1 MTVPGFILLDK
12 PSGDTS
18 FKALFPLKRL
28 FHTRRIGHAGT
39 LDLRASGL
47 IIAAVERAT
56 RLLPY
61 IEVADKTYRFKLHL
75 GYETDTLEWDGK
87 LLNQGA
93 EFFISE
99 NDIQK
104 IIPQFLG
111 SQEQIP
117 PNYSAIKING
127 VRASDLT
134 HRGKEVTLS
143 PRKIRIDSLVCNG
156 MVLPTENETGKS
168 FAVFE
173 MECRCSKGTYIR
185 SLGRDLAKALGTFG
199 CVSEIR
205 RISIGNISVDS
216 AVSPENISESSLIP
230 VNEIL
235 PYPTFNL
242 KDEQVRAL
250 RDGKWIFYESKQ
262 ELSAGENL
270 CFAANEQGEVQ
281 ALCSLES
288 KKMRPKFFIGQ
299 DHA

>member
-1 MTVPGFILLDK
+1 MTHPGFVLLDK
-12 PSGDTS
+12 PAGDTS

-28 FHTRRIGHAGT
+28 FGTRRIGHAGT

-56 RLLPY
+56 RLLPF

-75 GYETDTLEWDGK
+75 GFETDTLEWDGK

-93 EFFISE
+93 ELSISE
-99 NDIQK
+99 SDIQK

-134 HRGKEVTLS
+134 HRGRNVTLS
-143 PRKIRIDSLVCNG
+143 SRKIRIDSLVCLG
-156 MVLPTENETGKS
+156 KSSTQLEETGKS
-168 FAVFE
+168 FAVFD

-235 PYPTFNL
+235 PYPLFCLHENQI
-242 KDEQVRAL
+242 KAL
-250 RDGKWIFYESKQ
+250 RDGKWISFKSESAK
-262 ELSAGENL
+262 EESL
-270 CFAANEQGEVQ
+270 CFAANEHGEVQ
-281 ALCSLES
+281 ALCSLEPG
-288 KKMRPKFFIGQ
+288 KLRPKFFIGQ
-299 DHA
+299 DNV

>member
-1 MTVPGFILLDK
+1 MTHPGFVLLDK
-12 PSGDTS
+12 PAGDTS

-28 FHTRRIGHAGT
+28 FGTRRIGHAGT

-93 EFFISE
+93 ELSISE
-99 NDIQK
+99 SDIQK

-143 PRKIRIDSLVCNG
+143 PRKIRIDSLICLG
-156 MVLPTENETGKS
+156 KSTSQLEESGKS
-168 FAVFE
+168 FAIFD

-185 SLGRDLAKALGTFG
+185 ALCRDLGLALGTYG

-205 RISIGNISVDS
+205 RTAIGNISVEN
-216 AVSPENISESSLIP
+216 AVLPSELSLSSLLS
-230 VNEIL
+230 VDKIL
-235 PYPTFNL
+235 PYPLFRLHENQI
-242 KDEQVRAL
+242 KAL
-250 RDGKWIFYESKQ
+250 RDGKWISFKSESAK
-262 ELSAGENL
+262 EESL
-270 CFAANEQGEVQ
+270 CFAANENGMVQ
-281 ALCSLES
+281 ALCSLEPG
-288 KKMRPKFFIGQ
+288 KLRPKFFIGQ
-299 DHA
+299 DNV

>member
-93 EFFISE
+93 ELSISE

-143 PRKIRIDSLVCNG
+143 PRKIRIDSLICLG
-156 MVLPTENETGKS
+156 KSTSQLEESGKS
-168 FAVFE
+168 FAIFD

-185 SLGRDLAKALGTFG
+185 ALCRDLGLALGTYG

-205 RISIGNISVDS
+205 RTAIGNISVEN
-216 AVSPENISESSLIP
+216 AVLPSELSLSSLLS
-230 VNEIL
+230 VDKIL
-235 PYPTFNL
+235 PYPLFRLHENQI
-242 KDEQVRAL
+242 KAL
-250 RDGKWIFYESKQ
+250 RDGKWISFKSESAK
-262 ELSAGENL
+262 EESL
-270 CFAANEQGEVQ
+270 CFAANENGMVQ
-281 ALCSLES
+281 ALCSLEPG
-288 KKMRPKFFIGQ
+288 KLRPKFFIGQ
-299 DHA
+299 DNV

>member
-93 EFFISE
+93 ELSISE
-99 NDIQK
+99 SDIQK

-111 SQEQIP
+111 SQEQVP

-143 PRKIRIDSLVCNG
+143 PRKIRIDSLICLG
-156 MVLPTENETGKS
+156 KSTSQLEESGKS
-168 FAVFE
+168 FAIFD

-185 SLGRDLAKALGTFG
+185 ALCRDLGLALGTYG

-205 RISIGNISVDS
+205 RTAIGNISVEN
-216 AVSPENISESSLIP
+216 AVLPSELSLSSLLS
-230 VNEIL
+230 VDKIL
-235 PYPTFNL
+235 PYPLFRLHENQI
-242 KDEQVRAL
+242 KAL
-250 RDGKWIFYESKQ
+250 RDGKWISFKSESAK
-262 ELSAGENL
+262 EESL